1 MKINSSQNEGMKT
14 LGEIKIKLQL
24 EQMNEIKKKYVNHE
38 SSLIENA

>member
-24 EQMNEIKKKYVNHE
+24 EQMNEIK
-38 SSLIENA
+38 